1 MPHSKL
7 GKVGWVLGGGGC
19 LEGLPQAVQI
29 KEFLDH
35 GVVPDYIVALSV
47 GALNALDPYHT
58 LELWERFITSPWAIY
73 DLNPRLR
80 GVFKNLMQSIPR
92 SPFHRHTSWKELG
105 DDFKTQYRS
114 VKQLMGFVSRTLKSL
129 PSLPVGSAP
138 EPKDFSPFLELA
150 LRTAGERGL
159 GNIRHI
165 VDPTPLI
172 EILKN
177 NIDLKKIAERP
188 YTLHFLARSLNTG
201 KERSFHID
209 TAYSEQKI
217 LDAALASSALRPF
230 FAPVLIDGEWYS
242 DIGHINPLPIMQAFD
257 AGCDTVFAFVK
268 NSQQCFP
275 ETNIF
280 EAMFDESTAQ
290 ANAMFEVLYEKAL
303 ERAHREQRI
312 IHLIKPDQPTHPD
325 LKVLWITPE
334 AVGYTVPK
342 EREATRR
349 FLEKIL

>member
-1 MPHSKL
+1 MPHSKF
-7 GKVGWVLGGGGC
+7 GTIGWVLGGGGC

-35 GVVPDYIVALSV
+35 GVAPDYVVALSV
-47 GALNALDPYHT
+47 GALNALDPENT
-58 LELWERFITSPWAIY
+58 LALWERFITSPWAIY
-73 DLNPRLR
+73 DLNPELK
-80 GVFKNLMQSIPR
+80 GVFKNLIRSIPR
-92 SPFHRHTSWKELG
+92 SPFHRHTNWKELG

-114 VKQLMGFVSRTLKSL
+114 VKQLMGFVSRALQSL
-129 PSLPVGSAP
+129 PSLPVGAAP

-165 VDPTPLI
+165 VDPAPLI

-177 NIDLKKIAERP
+177 NIDLSAVIRRP
-188 YTLHFLARSLNTG
+188 YSLHILARSLNTG
-201 KERSFHID
+201 KERSFDID
-209 TAYSEQKI
+209 ATWSEQKI

-230 FAPVLIDGEWYS
+230 FAPVRIDGEWYS
-242 DIGHINPLPIMQAFD
+242 DVGHIDPLPLMQAFD

-268 NSQQCFP
+268 NGQQCFP

-280 EAMFDESTAQ
+280 EAMFDESTVQ
-290 ANAMFEVLYEKAL
+290 ANAMFEVLHEKAS
-303 ERAHREQRI
+303 ERARREGRT
-312 IHLIKPDQPTHPD
+312 IHLVKPRQPTHPD

-334 AVGYTVPK
+334 AIEYTIPR
-342 EREATRR
+342 EREATRE